1 MSKIHLS
8 YDQLT
13 ENVYLTVT
21 GLIEEAS
28 AVPGVNDL
36 FAPGAKCDPLYEQV
50 RAVYDRLCCRLA
62 VGTEDRDLDELLSL
76 TDKIC
81 QLVAYEMF
89 RCGTQFSSRCK

>member
-1 MSKIHLS
+1 MTKPELT

-21 GLIEEAS
+21 GLIEENS

-36 FAPGAKCDPLYEQV
+36 FAPGAKCDSLYEQV
-50 RAVYDRLCCRLA
+50 RAVYDRLCCRLS
-62 VGTEDRDLDELLSL
+62 VGAEDRDLDELLSL

-89 RCGTQFSSRCK
+89 RCGTQVSSRGK